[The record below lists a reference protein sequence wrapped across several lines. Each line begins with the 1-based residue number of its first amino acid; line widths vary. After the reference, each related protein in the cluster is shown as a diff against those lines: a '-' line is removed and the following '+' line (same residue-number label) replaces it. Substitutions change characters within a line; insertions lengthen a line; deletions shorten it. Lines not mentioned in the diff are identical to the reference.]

1 VKDAALGAVS
11 AAMMID
17 DPFAFAVV
25 SCFVAI
31 ENPAVVLCV
40 VLAV

>member
-11 AAMMID
+11 AAMIID
-17 DPFAFAVV
+17 DPFAFAV